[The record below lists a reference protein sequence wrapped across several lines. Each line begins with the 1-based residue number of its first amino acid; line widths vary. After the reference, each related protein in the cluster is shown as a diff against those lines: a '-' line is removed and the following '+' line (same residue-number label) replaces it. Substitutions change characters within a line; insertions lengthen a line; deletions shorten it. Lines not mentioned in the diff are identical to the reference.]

1 MPQPWPGLTGTTPN
15 VVGMDDLT
23 CPGCGED
30 DNLSG
35 RRDGD
40 PGQPGAKSITV
51 TCGSCELSWVRDL
64 APRCP
69 TCGTDEVRTAL
80 QSIVEKSRGT
90 QLSIQSMRVVYLCPT
105 CDPERLADWNQ
116 TNSPMRPAELPHDV
130 D

>member
-1 MPQPWPGLTGTTPN
+1 
-15 VVGMDDLT
+15 VVRVNDLT
-23 CPGCGED
+23 CPNCEEE

-35 RRDGD
+35 RREGE
-40 PGQPGAKSITV
+40 PGNETITV

-69 TCGTDEVRTAL
+69 TCGTDDVRTAL

-90 QLSIQSMRVVYLCPT
+90 QLSIQSMRVVYLCPI

-116 TNSPMRPAELPHDV
+116 TNSPLRPAELPHDAN
-130 D
+130 